1 MLRQKILQILSR
13 RAGFYVSG
21 EEMSRE
27 LKVTRAAVWKA
38 VAALREAGYEIS
50 SVTNRGYRLDGVPD
64 LLSAEAIRI
73 KYDTR
78 TVGQDL
84 IFLESVDSTNTYAK
98 SLALSG
104 AADGTVILAEE
115 QTGGRGRMGRSF
127 QSSKGKGVYLTAI
140 FLPQAEPAAML
151 TLTAR
156 VAVAVC
162 DAVEDAC
169 GVRPQIKWTN
179 DILMS
184 EKKLCGILTEM
195 GIEGE
200 SGRLQYVVAG
210 MGINVGH
217 RREDFDEAVR
227 PVATSLFL
235 QLGKTV
241 SRAELAAKLIS
252 RLDGMYAELLAGSRD
267 YLERYRKDCITVGR
281 RVRVIRGESV
291 RPAFALGIGEDAS
304 LLVRYEDG
312 STEDLIAGEVTVRG
326 SEGYI

>member
-1 MLRQKILQILSR
+1 MLRQKILQILTE
-13 RAGFYVSG
+13 RAGSYVSG

-38 VAALREAGYEIS
+38 VTSLREAGYGIS
-50 SVTNRGYRLDGVPD
+50 SATNHGYRLESSPD
-64 LLSAEAIRI
+64 LLSDEAIRAEL
-73 KYDTR
+73 KTR
-78 TVGQDL
+78 TVGRSIVL
-84 IFLESVDSTNTYAK
+84 LESVDSTNTYAK
-98 SLALSG
+98 KLALEG
-104 AADGTVILAEE
+104 AADGTVVIAEE

-127 QSSKGKGVYLTAI
+127 QSPRGKGVYLTVI
-140 FLPQAEPAAML
+140 FLPQAEPSALL

-156 VAVAVC
+156 TAVAVC
-162 DAVEDAC
+162 DAVEEVC
-169 GVRPQIKWTN
+169 GVRPRIKWTN
-179 DILMS
+179 DILMG

-217 RREDFDEAVR
+217 RAEDFDETVR
-227 PVATSLFL
+227 TVATSLFL

-241 SRAELAAKLIS
+241 SRARLAARLIS
-252 RLDGMYAELLAGSRD
+252 RLDSMYSELLAGSQD
-267 YLERYRKDCITVGR
+267 YLEQYRADCITVGR
-281 RVRVIRGESV
+281 QVRVIRGESV

-312 STEDLIAGEVTVRG
+312 STEALMAGEVTVRG
-326 SEGYI
+326 LEGYI